1 MYRLAVTRRVE
12 HATVDWQGRSMEFNI
27 GFGGVALAGLLSFFS
42 PCILPIVPFYL
53 CYIGGV
59 SIQEL
64 RENSNIEKETRKL
77 IIINSIFFSIG
88 IVTIF
93 VLLGSTATII
103 GQIFRS
109 YNVFFSWIA
118 ALILTIF
125 SFHFLG
131 LINLKFL
138 NQEYKISPQLK
149 PSKHLGA
156 YLMGLAFGFGWS
168 PCVGPALAAVL
179 FYAANQDTILKGSF
193 LLLIYGI
200 FMTIPF
206 VITAC
211 FSGLFLNWI
220 KKNQYLLRYFEKVM
234 GLFLLLFAFL
244 IGSNNV
250 SIIADWMIYLVPSFS
265 KIG

>member
-1 MYRLAVTRRVE
+1 MYRLAVILKVE

-64 RENSNIEKETRKL
+64 RENRNIEKETRRL

-93 VLLGSTATII
+93 VLLGSTATI
-103 GQIFRS
+103 
-109 YNVFFSWIA
+109 
-118 ALILTIF
+118 
-125 SFHFLG
+125 
-131 LINLKFL
+131 
-138 NQEYKISPQLK
+138 K